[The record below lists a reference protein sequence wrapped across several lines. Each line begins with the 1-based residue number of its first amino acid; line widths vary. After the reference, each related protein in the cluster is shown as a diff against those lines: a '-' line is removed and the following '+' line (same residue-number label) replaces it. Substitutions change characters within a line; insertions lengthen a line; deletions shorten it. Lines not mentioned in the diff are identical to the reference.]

1 MQMISSL
8 ATGTISC
15 TATAAAPCPGGM
27 GDDALTK
34 GEGQGTIRLD
44 DPLLTGGT
52 AACQNTRPISWHSG
66 SLAGRRGG
74 AGLLDSS
81 SGTLAGLPFFA
92 PSAIGRSLG

>member
-1 MQMISSL
+1 
-8 ATGTISC
+8 
-15 TATAAAPCPGGM
+15 M
-27 GDDALTK
+27 GDDALTE

-44 DPLLTGGT
+44 DPFLT
-52 AACQNTRPISWHSG
+52 
-66 SLAGRRGG
+66 GG